1 MYEVIVI
8 GGGHAGCEASLA
20 TSRKGHKTLLI
31 TGNINNIA
39 DMPCNPSIGGSAKG
53 IVVREID
60 ALGGEMGIN
69 ADKSHLQ
76 IKMLNSKKGPGVRS
90 LRCQAD
96 KTTYPKNMLKALNNE
111 KNLEIKEELAKSIIV
126 ENNEIKGIITEKDEI
141 INAKKVIITT
151 GTYLNADILRGHNK
165 EKGGP
170 HGEKPSLYLSE
181 SMKENG
187 LIMRRLKT
195 GTPPRVLKSSIN
207 YEECS
212 IENGDKE
219 LLSFSNFYKPNYD
232 IDKQVPCYLTYTNEK
247 THKII
252 LDNLDKCALYSGL
265 IVGIGPRYCP
275 SIEDKIVKFRDK
287 ERHQIFL
294 EPERKDGEEIYVGGF
309 STTMP
314 EQLQDEL
321 IHTMDG
327 LHNAIITKYGYAIEY
342 DAIDSTELKMTLETK
357 KIKGLYTAGQVNGT
371 SGYEEAAAQGLIAG
385 INAALALEDKEPLIL
400 KRNEAYI
407 GVLVD
412 DLINKGITEP
422 YRLLTSRAEFR
433 LLLRHDNADIRL
445 TEIGRQIGLINDE
458 KYSIYKQKLEDISN
472 LEKKLK
478 NIVIETKK
486 NDYLESI
493 GSSKLL
499 ENKIAYELLKRPE
512 INIEN
517 IEKMLD
523 SKTLEEIKQ
532 YKYYDK
538 AKEQVEIDIKYKG
551 YIDKTEKEVEKMLN
565 LEKKK
570 IPEDIDYSKVRNIA
584 TEARQKLELVRPLTI
599 GQASRISGV
608 NPADITM
615 LLIYLKKEYPHE

>member
-1 MYEVIVI
+1 MYDIIVI

-20 TSRKGHKTLLI
+20 SARMGNKTLLI

-69 ADKSHLQ
+69 ADRSHLQ

-96 KTTYPKNMLKALNNE
+96 KTTYPQNMLKALNSE
-111 KNLEIKEELAKSIIV
+111 KNLQIKEVLVKELIV
-126 ENNEIKGIITEKDEI
+126 ENNVIKGVITEENER
-141 INAKKVIITT
+141 INSKKVIITT

-165 EKGGP
+165 HKGGP

-181 SMKENG
+181 SMQKNG

-195 GTPPRVLKSSIN
+195 GTPPRVLKSTIN

-212 IENGDKE
+212 KENGDDT
-219 LLSFSNFYKPNYD
+219 LLSFSNFYEPTYD
-232 IDKQVPCYLTYTNEK
+232 INNQEPCYLTYTNLK
-247 THKII
+247 THEII
-252 LDNLDKCALYSGL
+252 LNNLDKCALYSGL

-275 SIEDKIVKFRDK
+275 SVEDKIVKFRDK
-287 ERHQIFL
+287 TRHQIFL
-294 EPERKDGEEIYVGGF
+294 EPERKNGDEIYVGGF

-314 EQLQDEL
+314 EELQEEL
-321 IHTMDG
+321 IHSMEG
-327 LHNAIITKYGYAIEY
+327 LHNAKITKYGYAIEY
-342 DAIDSTELKMTLETK
+342 DAIDSTELKMSLETK
-357 KIKGLYTAGQVNGT
+357 KIEGLYTAGQINGT

-385 INAALALEDKEPLIL
+385 INASLSLQGKEPLIL

-407 GVLVD
+407 GVLID

-445 TEIGRQIGLINDE
+445 TEIGRKIGLINDE
-458 KYSIYKQKLEDISN
+458 KYEIFKNKQQKVKELEN
-472 LEKKLK
+472 YL
-478 NIVIETKK
+478 NETKIDFTK
-486 NDYLESI
+486 ENNDYLESL
-493 GSSKLL
+493 SSSPLL
-499 ENKIAYELLKRPE
+499 GKTPAIELLKRPE
-512 INIEN
+512 IKIEN
-517 IEKMLD
+517 IEHLLNTTFD
-523 SKTLEEIKQ
+523 
-532 YKYYDK
+532 KY
-538 AKEQVEIDIKYKG
+538 ASTEVEINTKYKG
-551 YIDKTEKEVEKMLN
+551 YIDKTNKEVEKMLN
-565 LEKKK
+565 LEKKQ
-570 IPEDIDYSKVRNIA
+570 IPKDIDYNKVRNIA
-584 TEARQKLELVRPLTI
+584 TEARQKLEQVRPLTI
-599 GQASRISGV
+599 GQASRISGI

-615 LLIYLKKEYPHE
+615 LLVYLKREYANE